1 VCALKKERGPYAVA
15 GGPAHCRLHLSRA
28 RLPLPLSWRSHGG
41 LTQISLLFI
50 DQLFHAIQH
59 SMQVGCGIFNVKIFI
74 LSRPTFDGKY
84 STTVNILEIAI
95 GKLASSFRGYHD

>member
-1 VCALKKERGPYAVA
+1 VY
-15 GGPAHCRLHLSRA
+15 GGRRA
-28 RLPLPLSWRSHGG
+28 RTLPVASEQSPSAIA
-41 LTQISLLFI
+41 TQLAFSCWLDADLLLFI
-50 DQLFHAIQH
+50 DHLFHAIQH

-95 GKLASSFRGYHD
+95 GKLVSSFRGYHDA